1 MVSILVE
8 RLSHKD
14 RLFKVLVGD
23 FLGLSEESVASFGGF
38 LSNAH
43 IFRPI
48 RYRARRGQVTC
59 PQDKPVYSRCAVRDL
74 PTAPRLEAFGL
85 TR

>member
-1 MVSILVE
+1 MILKNKARWENLWV
-8 RLSHKD
+8 
-14 RLFKVLVGD
+14 VL
-23 FLGLSEESVASFGGF
+23 GGF
-38 LSNAH
+38 LPGTH
-43 IFRPI
+43 IFLQI
-48 RYRARRGQVTC
+48 RYRARGGQGTC